1 MFAAFIG
8 LCDAALLVAQAFAI
22 ASLVIR
28 ALHGVGLGAQAITLA
43 LVVSGRAL
51 LAWAGQVAAHGSAAR
66 VKSQLRRALLAHVVR
81 LGPTWLATQTVGDLA
96 TLAVRGTD
104 ALDDYFARYLPALIT
119 AALVPISVTIVVL
132 TRDPLSGVLVLV
144 TLPLV
149 PLFAALVGMASQ
161 RRARAQWRALTQLG
175 GHFLDVVQGLPTLVV
190 FRRAQAQAATIGRVA
205 EDNRRATMGTLRL
218 AFLSSAILEF
228 LATISVALVA
238 VAIGLRLLAGR
249 MDLATGLLVLL
260 LAPDAY
266 WPLRQLGAQFHAS
279 GEGLAAAEQLFA
291 ILETEARVGIS
302 PRRSARPDVARC
314 EIRLEAVA
322 VSYDRAHAALSE
334 LDLTVRPGEFLG
346 VAGPSG
352 SGKSTLLAVLL
363 GFVAPTAGH
372 VWIAGPDDVV
382 DLADLDLGA
391 WRAQV
396 AWLPQNPWFAAR
408 SVAENVRLARPE
420 ADDGQVAEALKLAN
434 AEEFV
439 RALPAGAETI
449 LGAGGTPLSAGQR
462 QRLALAR
469 AFLRDAPL
477 VLLDEAT
484 AHLDPDS
491 ERAIADSVRRL
502 ARDRT
507 VIAVA
512 HRPALLEHA
521 DRVIELVPAASAM
534 AL

>member
-1 MFAAFIG
+1 M
-8 LCDAALLVAQAFAI
+8 
-22 ASLVIR
+22 
-28 ALHGVGLGAQAITLA
+28 
-43 LVVSGRAL
+43 
-51 LAWAGQVAAHGSAAR
+51 
-66 VKSQLRRALLAHVVR
+66 
-81 LGPTWLATQTVGDLA
+81 
-96 TLAVRGTD
+96 
-104 ALDDYFARYLPALIT
+104 
-119 AALVPISVTIVVL
+119 
-132 TRDPLSGVLVLV
+132 
-144 TLPLV
+144 
-149 PLFAALVGMASQ
+149 
-161 RRARAQWRALTQLG
+161 
-175 GHFLDVVQGLPTLVV
+175 
-190 FRRAQAQAATIGRVA
+190 
-205 EDNRRATMGTLRL
+205 
-218 AFLSSAILEF
+218 
-228 LATISVALVA
+228 
-238 VAIGLRLLAGR
+238 
-249 MDLATGLLVLL
+249 
-260 LAPDAY
+260 
-266 WPLRQLGAQFHAS
+266 
-279 GEGLAAAEQLFA
+279 
-291 ILETEARVGIS
+291 
-302 PRRSARPDVARC
+302 
-314 EIRLEAVA
+314 
-322 VSYDRAHAALSE
+322 
-334 LDLTVRPGEFLG
+334 RPGEFLG

-363 GFVAPTAGH
+363 GFVAPSAGH
-372 VWIAGPDDVV
+372 VRIAGPDDVV

-420 ADDGQVAEALKLAN
+420 ADDGQVAEALNLAN

-439 RALPAGAETI
+439 RALPAGAEAI